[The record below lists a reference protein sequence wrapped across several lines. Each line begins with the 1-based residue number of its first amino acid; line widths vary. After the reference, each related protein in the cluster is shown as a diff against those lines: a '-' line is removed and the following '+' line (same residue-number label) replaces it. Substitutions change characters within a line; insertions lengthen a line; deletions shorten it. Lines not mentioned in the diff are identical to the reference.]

1 MIYEYVYKKGM
12 DTVNRPHHRSRNMNR
27 ITFSLEHSTNNR
39 EGFKRRIRFFP
50 FFLLPGFLHEPKPC
64 TADIPFF
71 PSKNEGRDRIK
82 IAGAISR
89 AHDTGE
95 NAAEALIMADT
106 RRGSRYHVLL
116 LNFQDSHYANVPPI
130 TDPPRRLLPPCTF
143 SQSLPIG
150 IMQTV
155 DAKISNISTHATVDR
170 RKEGRKEISWIFD
183 RGRNTR

>member
-1 MIYEYVYKKGM
+1 MNTFTRRGWIQLIVL
-12 DTVNRPHHRSRNMNR
+12 HHRSRNMNR
-27 ITFSLEHSTNNR
+27 ITFSLEHSTRNTHQDSR
-39 EGFKRRIRFFP
+39 EGSVSFP
-50 FFLLPGFLHEPKPC
+50 SSSSPRCFLHEPKPC

-106 RRGSRYHVLL
+106 RRGSRYHVLP